1 MAKIGFDWGTTT
13 TSISF
18 FQPEKNSYDYLRFGG
33 SNLNTF
39 PSVIA
44 YRTSVDG
51 NVTRR
56 IGEAARKV
64 IYSKKYDTY
73 DNLKLNLN
81 STAKNL
87 NGRQRSI
94 YEAVRDFIGTTI
106 GEYVYIYKN
115 PPEGIVFTVPDSWGK
130 DIFQH
135 PSLMLLEQIISDIGF
150 DTDTQITFC
159 SEPVAAAAYY
169 CKEICDEKFSGA
181 LLVVDLGGGTI
192 DLTLCKVERADR
204 ILVVKRCGETGETFT
219 GCSGEAFDFAVA
231 KKISDDNDLNL
242 TSNQPKFF
250 KLKHNFESAKISAA
264 ANVDRLLRE
273 YYSATTEK
281 RKFFAANEAVSVTYG
296 EDEDEYSVTVG
307 DIVETFNAVNRRV
320 LEKYVRE
327 MLACCT
333 DEKIPTEDAK
343 NFRVILTGGFSNLY
357 CVEATV
363 RQIFGAPLCGADA
376 RFDLGINRELRST
389 ATAHGAA
396 IIAEGN
402 MSVDVLFQ
410 KNAGFFYF
418 DVFGDEKRKA
428 TLLKSRDLVRNIREP
443 IYFNRTL
450 SGKYIDENSF
460 IAIFIEDGQET
471 FNFDI
476 KLDKLCPAKERF
488 YTLGLS
494 LGRRQT
500 LFLHSLDDNGAHV
513 QIPVGIS

>member
-13 TSISF
+13 TSLSF
-18 FQPEKNSYDYLRFGG
+18 FQTEKKSYDYLRFGG
-33 SNLNTF
+33 NNLNTF

-44 YRTSVDG
+44 YRTVADGSVK
-51 NVTRR
+51 RS
-56 IGEAARKV
+56 IGEVARKV
-64 IYSKKYDTY
+64 IYSKNYDTY
-73 DNLKLNLN
+73 DNLKLKLN

-94 YEAVRDFIGTTI
+94 YEAVRDFIGTAI
-106 GEYVYIYKN
+106 GEYVHIYKN

-135 PSLMLLEQIISDIGF
+135 PSLMLMEQIISDIGF

-169 CKEICDEKFSGA
+169 CKEICGEKFSGA
-181 LLVVDLGGGTI
+181 LLIVDLGGGTI
-192 DLTLCKVERADR
+192 DLTLCKVESADR
-204 ILVVKRCGETGETFT
+204 ILVVKRCGESGETSK
-219 GCSGEAFDFAVA
+219 GCSGEAFDFAIA
-231 KKISDDNDLNL
+231 KKISDDNNLNL
-242 TSNQPKFF
+242 TLNQPKFF
-250 KLKHNFESAKISAA
+250 KLKNNFESAKISTA
-264 ANVDRLLRE
+264 ANVDRLLRG
-273 YYSATTEK
+273 YYSATPEERVHLAT
-281 RKFFAANEAVSVTYG
+281 NEAILVMYG
-296 EDEDEYSVTVG
+296 DDDEYSVTVG
-307 DIVETFNAVNRRV
+307 DIVEVFDAVNRNI
-320 LEKYVRE
+320 LEKHVGE
-327 MLACCT
+327 MLECCK
-333 DEKIPTEDAK
+333 DEGISTEDAK

-363 RQIFGAPLCGADA
+363 RQSLGAPLCGEDA

-402 MSVDVLFQ
+402 MNVDVLFQ

-418 DVFGDEKRKA
+418 DVFDNDKHKA

-450 SGKYIDENSF
+450 SGKYIYENSF
-460 IAIFIEDGQET
+460 ITIFIEDGRET

-476 KLDKLCPAKERF
+476 KLDKLCPAQERF